1 MNETYIMPDYE
12 IVRNAERCV
21 RCMACVRLCAN
32 GAHIFDEKRGVLTA
46 DDSKCVNC
54 HYCVANC
61 PTCTYTVRAISYT
74 KPDSSMQH
82 ENVSTRSRS

>member
-61 PTCTYTVRAISYT
+61 PT
-74 KPDSSMQH
+74 K
-82 ENVSTRSRS
+82 